1 MVVNSQSNATNQSAA
16 KKALVVE
23 DNADSAAVLSKF
35 LTTLGYAVEITR
47 NGTEALT
54 VAASFAPDVV
64 LIDIG
69 LPGLDGWQVARA
81 LRTACGAK
89 VLLIAVTGRSAEK
102 DLLQSREAGFDHHLT
117 KPLDYDVLKSVLDAS
132 SN

>member
-1 MVVNSQSNATNQSAA
+1 MVVNSHLNATPQTAV

-23 DNADSAAVLSKF
+23 DNADSAAAFSKF
-35 LTTLGYAVEITR
+35 LVTLGYAVEIAR

-54 VAASFAPDVV
+54 VAVNFVPDVV
-64 LIDIG
+64 FIDIG

-89 VLLIAVTGRSAEK
+89 LLLIAVTGRSAEK
-102 DLLQSREAGFDHHLT
+102 DLLQSREAGFDHHLI
-117 KPLDYDVLKSVLDAS
+117 KPLDYDALKSMLDS
-132 SN
+132 G